1 MKICFRLQFGI
12 ARSQAK
18 NKFVDKNLQISN
30 SPGFDTYMCVC
41 VHVYIFA
48 GAFLQFMNSN
58 IGSVLIHNG
67 VQRTFLF
74 ETHSF
79 FCFWE

>member
-1 MKICFRLQFGI
+1 MKICFRLQFDI

-30 SPGFDTYMCVC
+30 SPGFDTH

-48 GAFLQFMNSN
+48 RAFLQFMNSN

-67 VQRTFLF
+67 VQRTFLI

-79 FCFWE
+79 FYFWE